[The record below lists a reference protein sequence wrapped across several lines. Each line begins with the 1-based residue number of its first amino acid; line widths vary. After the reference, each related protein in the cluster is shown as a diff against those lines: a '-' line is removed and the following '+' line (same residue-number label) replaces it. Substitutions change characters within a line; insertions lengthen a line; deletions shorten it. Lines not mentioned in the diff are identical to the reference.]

1 MSTVA
6 KFKQALAIEYE
17 KYKANGPGTPD
28 VSLDEGLE
36 LLQASKDM
44 CASFQIQ
51 KNDNLLSETLFD
63 LEISTYPD
71 LNDMVEKNKTYD
83 KIYAI
88 YKEHRETVKDF
99 SVVAW
104 SKLDTNNLTT
114 TAEKFVT
121 MVKRLEKNLPHC
133 DSYPPFVKLRNT
145 VEGFKVSIPFIQELS
160 HKAIQERHWKRIM
173 DETGKD
179 LGDINL
185 KTITLSKV
193 FDLELHLH

>member
-1 MSTVA
+1 
-6 KFKQALAIEYE
+6 
-17 KYKANGPGTPD
+17 
-28 VSLDEGLE
+28 
-36 LLQASKDM
+36 
-44 CASFQIQ
+44 
-51 KNDNLLSETLFD
+51 
-63 LEISTYPD
+63 
-71 LNDMVEKNKTYD
+71 MVEKNKTYD
-83 KIYAI
+83 MIYEI

-104 SKLDTNNLTT
+104 SKLDTNNLTA

-121 MVKRLEKNLPHC
+121 MVKRLEKKLTNPNPE
-133 DSYPPFVKLRNT
+133 SYAPFVKLRAT

-173 DETGKD
+173 DETKKD